1 MQTTRVVIQTR
12 AWVQVYPTEWSREL
26 DPEDGFNLVLRAWS
40 RGPPEG
46 LEQFLKFCSLFDMG
60 PSRALS
66 TLLILIGASSPWIR
80 LSFYSILGHS
90 GH

>member
-46 LEQFLKFCSLFDMG
+46 LEQFLKFCLHFDMG
-60 PSRALS
+60 PSRALRS
-66 TLLILIGASSPWIR
+66 VLIGASCPWPG
-80 LSFYSILGHS
+80 LSFYSIVGLAVS
-90 GH
+90 RQ